1 MRPMARREL
10 GLGLGPVQ
18 EAARGIGRGGI
29 KRHVIG
35 GLFVGGADAFAPGI
49 GAVGV
54 DVFVLGEVQG
64 LDENG
69 EKRIPRCSRDDTRA
83 LAAIGL
89 AGLKTAA
96 TTAKSR
102 SLATLRDD
110 TGALA
115 AIALPGLKTRHYNG
129 EKQVPRCAWDDT
141 SGGPGHPRR

>member
-1 MRPMARREL
+1 MARREL

-83 LAAIGL
+83 LAAI
-89 AGLKTAA
+89 
-96 TTAKSR
+96 
-102 SLATLRDD
+102 
-110 TGALA
+110 
-115 AIALPGLKTRHYNG
+115 ALPGLKTRHYNG